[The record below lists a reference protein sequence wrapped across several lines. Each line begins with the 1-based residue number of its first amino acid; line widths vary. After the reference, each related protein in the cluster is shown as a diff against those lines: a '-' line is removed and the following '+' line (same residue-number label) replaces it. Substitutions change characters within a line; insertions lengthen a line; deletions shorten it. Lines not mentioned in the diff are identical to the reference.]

1 MARITPSLI
10 YVATLILVGNQAA
23 NAVAI
28 FGPSIFRFGV
38 AWFSIHQGSRVQF

>member
-1 MARITPSLI
+1 MARFTPSLI

-23 NAVAI
+23 NAVTI

-38 AWFSIHQGSRVQF
+38 AWFSTRQGARIQF

>member
-23 NAVAI
+23 NAMAI
-28 FGPSIFRFGV
+28 FGPSIFRFSL
-38 AWFSIHQGSRVQF
+38 AWFSNHGPRVQF